1 MNFNKNKITLQGK
14 KWKALLF
21 ASFFVLSFGLFNNVA
36 HAGSCYCMKNLSI
49 ANPKIDVSNIELF
62 TEMSGKSIELDA
74 DCNNKCYALA
84 GETSSPRFY
93 YFTVQPA
100 DSIKPENFTIG
111 LFRMAV
117 PENVFKD
124 QESAGQNSQDRQRV
138 QAAEAEKASG
148 NICTNPLDLGCQFK
162 YLLYSLLRF
171 LGWILTGAATLFE
184 WVVKPENIS
193 GDTGLLNKST
203 VKEVWIMVRDT
214 LNMVFILILLFAAF
228 CTVFQV
234 DKWNLKKV
242 WLNILINA
250 LLVNFSFPIARFFID
265 VSNVAMYYFLNNMFT
280 GTGQGSGSSIMASF
294 GSVSQLSE
302 ILIPNTY
309 AEAEVTYIIAAIVFT
324 FIFGIT
330 ILVLAALFVIR
341 LIALVMI
348 VMFSPIGFVG
358 NIFPAMN
365 KFASDWWTNL
375 FKYAFFG
382 PVMVFMMMVSLKIMA
397 SIPDSFNLAAQKN
410 APADM
415 SEWIAHTAFFMIPI
429 FVLWMAMGIAQKMGV
444 AGADKIVG
452 AAKKWGGKAAMFVS
466 GGALAR
472 DTFKAYQARRKQGDA
487 EKLSNRFGKFLG
499 SKQDQGRSVFGGRG
513 GRIANQRYQSDEAA
527 EAAAAAKLHDTA
539 NMDEGQLRDLA
550 NTGDRFEHAAALLE
564 IAARGRTNGTTEL
577 DQIRK
582 EFGADSQ
589 VFKQAQSKVKAY
601 DPVAAYAHLDETER
615 NSRLKE
621 QVTSN
626 QFDAKKL
633 KANSLGNAD
642 FMEIA
647 MNEGSISPTEL
658 NELAKKGDAYS
669 TNIKKSL
676 TNVVNR
682 SKKDINGKT
691 VFAHSNVKDNKN
703 DRNMNLAYSAAT
715 GEIHEGLD
723 EAQRA
728 EIIKRLDKDSAKNL
742 KESEIN
748 GGERGTGFVRNL
760 NSGKF
765 KEIFVNMKKEESQ
778 KALISAVMKAKE
790 HNPPDE
796 KIQLK
801 ANQLI
806 GQMKKDPD
814 MRIMFE
820 SLGGK
825 FEEKSKKNKNEKKSE
840 KESESV
846 SSAPKIEIVPAG
858 YRINK

>member
-14 KWKALLF
+14 RWKALLF
-21 ASFFVLSFGLFNNVA
+21 AFFMVFSFHFFVFKANASDDCYCRSNTPSGYREDTGSPYSVGTAAQNTSNALVPLCKAKCASVNQTIYCLSFLTCGNGRTLGDACVDGTNACNAGVDVALVKNTVAPVAKAIVDPVASEFEAVIKGFLFGLLQF
-36 HAGSCYCMKNLSI
+36 LSMI
-49 ANPKIDVSNIELF
+49 F
-62 TEMSGKSIELDA
+62 GM
-74 DCNNKCYALA
+74 
-84 GETSSPRFY
+84 
-93 YFTVQPA
+93 
-100 DSIKPENFTIG
+100 
-111 LFRMAV
+111 
-117 PENVFKD
+117 
-124 QESAGQNSQDRQRV
+124 
-138 QAAEAEKASG
+138 
-148 NICTNPLDLGCQFK
+148 
-162 YLLYSLLRF
+162 
-171 LGWILTGAATLFE
+171 TGTLFE
-184 WVVKPENIS
+184 WLLNPANIS
-193 GDTGLLNKST
+193 GPTGLLNKSA
-203 VKEVWIMVRDT
+203 VKDVWIMVRDT

-234 DKWNLKKV
+234 EKWNLKKV
-242 WLNILINA
+242 WISILINA

-294 GSVSQLSE
+294 GETSKLSSLLTPDNYQGAE
-302 ILIPNTY
+302 IPYLL
-309 AEAEVTYIIAAIVFT
+309 AAIVFT
-324 FIFGIT
+324 FILGVTLF
-330 ILVLAALFVIR
+330 VLAALFVVR
-341 LIALVMI
+341 LIALVLI
-348 VMFSPIGFVG
+348 IMFSPIGFVG

-365 KFASDWWTNL
+365 KFAGDWWSNL

-382 PVMVFMMMVSLKIMA
+382 PVMVFMIVVSLRIMQA
-397 SIPDSFNLAAQKN
+397 MPNDTWFAAAQAN
-410 APADM
+410 SPADQAN
-415 SEWIAHTAFFMIPI
+415 WIANSAYYTIPI
-429 FVLWMAMGIAQKMGV
+429 IILWMAMGIAQKMGI

-452 AAKKWGGKAAMFVS
+452 AGQKFGKWGMMKMS
-466 GGALAR
+466 GGAFAR

-487 EKLSNRFGKFLG
+487 EKMSNRFGKFLG
-499 SKQDQGRSVFGGRG
+499 SKQDQGGSVFGGRG
-513 GRIANQRYQSDEAA
+513 GRIANQRYQADEAA

-589 VFKQAQSKVKAY
+589 VFKQAQSKVKSY

-691 VFAHSNVKDNKN
+691 VFAHSNVKDNEN

-715 GEIHEGLD
+715 GEIHESLD

-742 KESEIN
+742 KESEIS
-748 GGERGTGFVRNL
+748 GGESGTGFVRNL

-790 HNPPDE
+790 NNPKDE

-825 FEEKSKKNKNEKKSE
+825 FEEKSKKDKNDKKSG

-846 SSAPKIEIVPAG
+846 SLAPKIEIVSAG
-858 YRINK
+858 HRITK